1 MKRFF
6 FTLAAIA
13 AAFTLTTSCEDVTD
27 EQKDGLTKVL
37 LAGEYGVIS
46 MTNVDTDEGFDEE
59 DFIYED
65 GKPRLV
71 WVLNLDGTQYI
82 TYNRVWKKKLT
93 TGTWDVSGTTF
104 VAKADIESAPENSYE
119 IVSFD
124 NNLLTLQTEK
134 AKLVLKRLAE
144 ADKYAQ
150 LQSISF
156 TGLNVNALDG
166 KVHLDPKQSLTQD
179 GLLQLSWVY
188 DPEGY
193 DPFDDPVLTSSNE
206 SVATVSD
213 SGVVTLTQGVTEG
226 ETTITVRCDYVET
239 SVTLKFY
246 VVN

>member
-1 MKRFF
+1 M
-6 FTLAAIA
+6 
-13 AAFTLTTSCEDVTD
+13 
-27 EQKDGLTKVL
+27 
-37 LAGEYGVIS
+37 
-46 MTNVDTDEGFDEE
+46 EE
-59 DFIYED
+59 
-65 GKPRLV
+65 KAH
-71 WVLNLDGTQYI
+71 
-82 TYNRVWKKKLT
+82 NRYL
-93 TGTWDVSGTTF
+93 GCFRD
-104 VAKADIESAPENSYE
+104 YL
-119 IVSFD
+119 

-226 ETTITVRCDYVET
+226 ETTITVICDYVET

>member
-1 MKRFF
+1 MKKFF
-6 FTLAAIA
+6 IA
-13 AAFTLTTSCEDVTD
+13 FAAFATALMMTVSCDEITD

-46 MTNVDTDEGFDEE
+46 MTNVDIDEGFDGE
-59 DFIYED
+59 DLIYED

-71 WVLNLDGTQYI
+71 WVLNLDGTQFMA
-82 TYNRVWKKKLT
+82 YNRVWKKKLT

-104 VAKADIESAPENSYE
+104 VAKTDIESAPENSYE
-119 IVSFD
+119 IVSFE
-124 NNLLTLQTEK
+124 NNFLTLRTEK
-134 AKLVLKRLAE
+134 AKLVLKRLTD

-156 TGLNVNALDG
+156 TGLNVAQDG
-166 KVHLDPKQSLTQD
+166 KVHLDPKQDLTQD
-179 GLLQLSWVY
+179 GQIQLSWTY

-193 DPFDDPVLTSSNE
+193 EPFDDPVLTSSNE

-213 SGVVTLTQGVTEG
+213 SGLVTLKEGVTEG
-226 ETTITVRCDYVET
+226 ETKITVRCDYVEA

-246 VVN
+246 IVN